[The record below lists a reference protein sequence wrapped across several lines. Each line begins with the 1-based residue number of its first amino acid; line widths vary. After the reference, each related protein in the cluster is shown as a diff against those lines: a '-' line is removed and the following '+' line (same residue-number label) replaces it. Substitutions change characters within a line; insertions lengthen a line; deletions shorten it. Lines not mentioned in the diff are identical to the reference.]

1 MTMTMTMK
9 FETIHAASLALAIAA
24 DALAP
29 EAQGMFEGY
38 DEAEIAGLTI
48 HEGRGFERRPPAR
61 GNISRMIGAAK
72 QECLRTLRLAF
83 EEGVIEFDELLELYQ
98 VVNETAQELAWERWM
113 ALNPDPC
120 SYREPE
126 IVTHERVGW
135 HGDREVMVRPVREHW
150 QGYEDHGFTPIVSG
164 GDVLAFGG
172 VA

>member
-1 MTMTMTMK
+1 MK
-9 FETIHAASLALAIAA
+9 FGTIHARSLVLAIAA

-29 EAQGMFEGY
+29 AAQGMFEDY

-48 HEGRGFERRPPAR
+48 HEGPRFERRPPAR

-72 QECLRTLRLAF
+72 QELLRALRLSYEA
-83 EEGVIEFDELLELYQ
+83 GTLSFDELLAAYPA
-98 VVNETAQELAWERWM
+98 VNATAKELAWERWM

-126 IVTHERVGW
+126 IVTHERIGW
-135 HGDREVMVRPVREHW
+135 HGDREVMVRPVREGWH
-150 QGYEDHGFTPIVSG
+150 GCEDHGFRAIVPC